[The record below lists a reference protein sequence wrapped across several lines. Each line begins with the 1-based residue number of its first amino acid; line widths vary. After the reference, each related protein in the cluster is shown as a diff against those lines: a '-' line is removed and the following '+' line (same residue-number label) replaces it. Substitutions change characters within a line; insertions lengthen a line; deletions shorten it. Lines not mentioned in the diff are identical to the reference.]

1 MEKKV
6 KFAVALTI
14 VVIAVGAFLILPPAL
29 AEEEPIDTETSGKPS
44 VWRPLIKLRLLM
56 YVLRNGVPTEIEA
69 EAVVLEGRILVVEID
84 DDLLNVNMP
93 RRWVVDGES
102 LTLQDLFDG
111 DPFGPGD
118 TLTSYSLKLE
128 MSKETHTV
136 TSYFAYEIEAE
147 GNKASAILPFNI
159 ET

>member
-6 KFAVALTI
+6 KYAVALTI

-29 AEEEPIDTETSGKPS
+29 AEEEPIDTETSGKPC
-44 VWRPLIKLRLLM
+44 VWRPLAKLRLLM
-56 YVLRNGVPTEIEA
+56 YVLRNGVPTELEA
-69 EAVVLEGRILVVEID
+69 EAVVLEDRILVVEID

-93 RRWVVDGES
+93 GRWVVDGES

-118 TLTSYSLKLE
+118 RLTIYSLKLE
-128 MSKETHTV
+128 LSKETHIV
-136 TSYFAYEIEAE
+136 TSHFAYEIQSE
-147 GNKASAILPFNI
+147 GKTASAILPFNI
-159 ET
+159 EA